1 MDSPSVRGDSGAEP
15 APDAA
20 AEPPDAMLM
29 SSPGVSSLFD
39 PGAGVVGVGVAGL
52 SAAGV
57 MAGTATV
64 SSSSSSADSKPS
76 SSSASASASSSSA
89 AYSPS
94 SPSEPSGRH
103 RSMCSAYCWIACVCM
118 QYICSTDGSSL
129 SLSAVNDR
137 MGMVTENSET

>member
-1 MDSPSVRGDSGAEP
+1 M
-15 APDAA
+15 
-20 AEPPDAMLM
+20 
-29 SSPGVSSLFD
+29 FD

-64 SSSSSSADSKPS
+64 SSSSSADSKP
-76 SSSASASASSSSA
+76 SSASASASSSSA